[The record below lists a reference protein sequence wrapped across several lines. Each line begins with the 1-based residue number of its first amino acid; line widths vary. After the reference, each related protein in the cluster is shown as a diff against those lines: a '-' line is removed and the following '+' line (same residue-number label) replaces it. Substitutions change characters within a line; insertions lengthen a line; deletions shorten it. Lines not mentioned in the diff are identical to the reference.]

1 MRKHH
6 EREEIFGHDLSS
18 FMKILSYL
26 FIVAILIFSL
36 FVMLSLFRISSYS
49 FKTYDNIEDI
59 PHHKVGLL
67 LGTSPK
73 ESSGQPNDYFTY
85 RILAAVE
92 LYNAHKIDYILV
104 SGDNRHES
112 YNEPRHMQRALIK
125 SGVDPKHIV
134 FDFAGISTLDSVIRA
149 NKVFLQQN
157 FTIISQEFHNE
168 RALFIADNNGINA
181 VGYNALTPD
190 YGFFSKVAIRELF
203 ARIKCIMDVYFLNT
217 QPHFLG
223 DPITIG
229 SAPMPKEISNKP
241 RIRTS
246 KIKRATDNAQTLKE
260 ILELEKLKLIAKKPT
275 NSARYQLTLEQ
286 MSDSSKDLSTSH
298 EDELL
303 QAQFFAEEQNQALE
317 DSKEVAAESLS
328 NGDKTY
334 IDPQKNPQENRPQN
348 QRRARTDIKNFYGD
362 PWDYW

>member
-1 MRKHH
+1 MRKYR

-36 FVMLSLFRISSYS
+36 FIMLALFRISSYS
-49 FKTYDNIEDI
+49 FKTYESIDDL
-59 PHHKVGLL
+59 PHNKVGLL
-67 LGTSPK
+67 LGTSPTY
-73 ESSGQPNDYFTY
+73 SSGEPNDYFTY

-125 SGVDPKHIV
+125 AGVDPKHIV
-134 FDFAGISTLDSVIRA
+134 FDFAGISTLDSIIRA

-181 VGYNALTPD
+181 VGYNAITPD
-190 YGFFSKVAIRELF
+190 YGIFSKVGIREFF

-223 DPITIG
+223 EPITIG
-229 SAPMPKEISNKP
+229 SAPLPKEISNKP
-241 RIRTS
+241 RLRTS
-246 KIKRATDNAQTLKE
+246 KIKKTTDNAQTLKE
-260 ILELEKLKLIAKKPT
+260 NLEFERLKIIAKKPT
-275 NSARYQLTLEQ
+275 NSARYQLALEK
-286 MSDSSKDLSTSH
+286 MSDSSKDLSTSR

-303 QAQFFAEEQNQALE
+303 QAQFFTEEQNQALE
-317 DSKEVAAESLS
+317 ASKETAAESLS
-328 NGDKTY
+328 NGEKTY
-334 IDPQKNPQENRPQN
+334 IDPQENTKDSSPSR
-348 QRRARTDIKNFYGD
+348 QRRIRKDIKNFYGD